1 MKAVNI
7 PYQRRK
13 VQYHLKKQQNKKVVF
28 ANLKSFDK
36 RFICLQCKQKKITDH
51 EIINC
56 DSCNVMTTIN
66 CSFN

>member
-7 PYQRRK
+7 TYQRRK

-36 RFICLQCKQKKITDH
+36 GFICLQCKQKKSQI
-51 EIINC
+51 
-56 DSCNVMTTIN
+56 MK
-66 CSFN
+66 

>member
-7 PYQRRK
+7 TYQRRK

-51 EIINC
+51 
-56 DSCNVMTTIN
+56 
-66 CSFN
+66 